1 MCFRSADGEPS
12 EACVNF
18 FGGDGDDS
26 SEDSNNDAEED
37 GSKADENQSAEQV
50 PKLPSPFL
58 QASSKLPAPLLKPGE
73 SQTPSYSAGATSS
86 VFVNPFEQAEQAKL
100 GILEKHVRLTEAAPK
115 KPASKQVCFKFRKGT
130 CHLGA
135 KCRFFH
141 DRSNIALGGV
151 RDRSDSSVT
160 SETEQDSGPG
170 FGRGDK
176 SFTFPGHGGGT
187 GGHVRRGGGGG
198 GDGRFYHPAA
208 QFSQGQP
215 ADLRSLDEDNYMNSA
230 RGRKRCGVTDHLVPP
245 KKALMGLDDL
255 RKKERPWTT
264 KK

>member
-1 MCFRSADGEPS
+1 MHFRSGPGEPS

-18 FGGDGDDS
+18 FDGEGSDS
-26 SEDSNNDAEED
+26 SEDSDSRANEDA
-37 GSKADENQSAEQV
+37 SKTDESQSAEQA
-50 PKLPSPFL
+50 PAKLPNPFL
-58 QASSKLPAPLLKPGE
+58 QSSSKLPAPHLKAGDT
-73 SQTPSYSAGATSS
+73 QTPSYAAGGPTSS

-141 DRSNIALGGV
+141 DRSNIVLGGTT
-151 RDRSDSSVT
+151 DRTDSAASL
-160 SETEQDSGPG
+160 ETAEQDSGPG

-176 SFTFPGHGGGT
+176 SFTFPTHGGR
-187 GGHVRRGGGGG
+187 GGRGGGG

-208 QFSQGQP
+208 QFSRGQP
-215 ADLRSLDEDNYMNSA
+215 VDLRSLDEDNYMNA
-230 RGRKRCGVTDHLVPP
+230 AKGRKRCGVTDALVPP
-245 KKALMGLDDL
+245 KKAMTGLEDL
-255 RKKERPWTT
+255 RRKERPWTT